1 MAVDLDLVDAVFH
14 ELALGVVD
22 VESDLYA
29 LLEVEVVG
37 HHHVETQFAVLPR
50 CVWFEHDVEVADGKA
65 PLREEVAVLELLGLG
80 LEDVLLQLGRAALA
94 YTYHQLVDPL
104 LKIWREHEV
113 GRRIGILHLGH
124 GLVVYEERVG
134 HAHILQME
142 EYVVVVHGGVNRDL
156 LHETGLAARDGYALG
171 REGSVV
177 GRLGAF
183 VRHGILA
190 FVVCDELRAVDARA
204 LRCGGYDRKQGC
216 RRKNKPSHNGSMF
229 CRGCGASFEA
239 ASPDCKGTFFL
250 TKSKLLPTFV
260 D

>member
-1 MAVDLDLVDAVFH
+1 MSNPTCMLSLKLKS
-14 ELALGVVD
+14 LA
-22 VESDLYA
+22 
-29 LLEVEVVG
+29 
-37 HHHVETQFAVLPR
+37 QFAVLPR
-50 CVWFEHDVEVADGKA
+50 CVWFEHDVEVADSKA

-104 LKIWREHEV
+104 LQIGREQKV
-113 GRRIGILHLGH
+113 GRRVGVLHLGH
-124 GLVVYEERVG
+124 GLVVDEERVG
-134 HAHILQME
+134 HADILQME
-142 EYVVVVHGGVNRDL
+142 EDVVVVHGGVDRDL

-171 REGSVV
+171 REGGVV

-229 CRGCGASFEA
+229 CRGCGALSGA
-239 ASPDCKGTFFL
+239 APPDCKGTFFL